1 MAAIQVTPEL
11 MRDTSKQV
19 DSKIVE
25 WNAAVSKI
33 YNLANQMDAMWDG
46 LGNDSF
52 NVALQND
59 RPKFDNLNVVMTDY
73 SRAIVTAANLY
84 DSGEQEVK
92 NIVTRKR

>member
-25 WNAAVSKI
+25 WNAAISKI
-33 YNLANQMDAMWDG
+33 YNLANQMDVMWDG

-52 NVALQND
+52 NVVFQND
-59 RPKFDNLNVVMTDY
+59 RPKFDNLNVLMTDY
-73 SRAIVTAANLY
+73 SRAIITAANLY